1 MNMILYEGGGS
12 CLPCN
17 TIWRPVETLPSLGEA
32 NRNHAYVLP
41 DNSIWVLNHDGTGF
55 TSLESAQDVSVVAGS
70 EKLTV
75 AYDSDNKR
83 YSVDVTPAAVIIAP
97 LELVGGVYQF
107 AKTYED
113 DEGNYLDKSQKRLY
127 PFIIQPNDYS
137 SRYLAGGSDE
147 ITPDT
152 TLEERMKGYG
162 AEKSKVFY
170 NRLTG
175 QFEFNI
181 DFSFY
186 RFPFFRK
193 NSKGLPQ
200 VVDDM
205 AVLLRIPDNVPKPV
219 SDGEVIVYEDDLV
232 RLQLYVGQDGN
243 VKLYIR
249 KGIAVLNREVPEWTW
264 EEVEIIKSR
273 VIKRRIIAQL
283 FCY

>member
-1 MNMILYEGGGS
+1 MILYEGGGS
-12 CLPCN
+12 CLHCN

-55 TSLESAQDVSVVAGS
+55 TALESAQDVSVVAGS

-75 AYDSDNKR
+75 AYDEENKR
-83 YSVDVTPAAVIIAP
+83 YSVDITPAAVIIAP
-97 LELVGGVYQF
+97 LELVGGVYQL

-113 DEGNYLDKSQKRLY
+113 DEGNYLDKSQKRLF
-127 PFIIQPNDYS
+127 PFIIQPNDYNA
-137 SRYLAGGSDE
+137 RYLAGGSYE
-147 ITPDT
+147 ITPEM
-152 TLEERMKGYG
+152 TLEERMKGYY
-162 AEKSKVFY
+162 AEKNKVFY

-181 DFSFY
+181 DFTFY
-186 RFPFFRK
+186 RFPYFRK
-193 NSKGLPQ
+193 TSTGNIQQIS
-200 VVDDM
+200 DM
-205 AVLLRIPDNVPKPV
+205 DVLLRIPDNVPKPV
-219 SDGEVIVYEDDLV
+219 SEGEVIVYDDDLV

-249 KGIAVLNREVPEWTW
+249 RGIAVLNREVPEWTL
-264 EEVEIIKSR
+264 EEVETIKSR

>member
-1 MNMILYEGGGS
+1 MILYEGGGS
-12 CLPCN
+12 CLHCN

-55 TSLESAQDVSVVAGS
+55 TALESAQDVSVVAGS

-75 AYDSDNKR
+75 AYDEENKR
-83 YSVDVTPAAVIIAP
+83 YSVDITPAAVIIAP

-107 AKTYED
+107 NKVFED
-113 DEGNYLDKSQKRLY
+113 DEGNYLSQSQKRLY
-127 PFIIQPNDYS
+127 PFIIQPNDYNV
-137 SRYLAGGSDE
+137 RYLAGGSYE
-147 ITPDT
+147 ITPEM
-152 TLEERMKGYG
+152 TLEERMKGYY
-162 AEKSKVFY
+162 AEKNKVFY

-181 DFSFY
+181 DFTFY
-186 RFPFFRK
+186 RFPFFKK
-193 NSKGLPQ
+193 NSKTGIPQ
-200 VVDDM
+200 IVSDM
-205 AVLLRIPDNVPKPV
+205 DVLLQIPDNVPKPV
-219 SDGEVIVYEDDLV
+219 SDGEVIVYDDDLV
-232 RLQLYVGQDGN
+232 RLQLYVSQDGN
-243 VKLYIR
+243 IRLYIR

-264 EEVEIIKSR
+264 EEVETIKSR